1 MRNWM
6 TAALVTG
13 LAVVGCQPSG
23 EYTGPKVDGFNGR
36 LVADGK
42 PVQFGA
48 DETVELQLMNEKGQE
63 LRVPIKPD
71 GSFELKW
78 MPTGKF
84 AAKLSRVKSGGGSGK
99 KGSSAPSIHNLAGG
113 FEIKEGQTEYTV
125 ELGKGFKP

>member
-6 TAALVTG
+6 MAALAAG
-13 LAVVGCQPSG
+13 LAVIGCQPSG

-48 DETVELQLMNEKGQE
+48 DETVELQLFSEKGQQF
-63 LRVPIKPD
+63 RVPIKSD

-78 MPTGKF
+78 MPVGKYS
-84 AAKLSRVKSGGGSGK
+84 AKVSRVKSGGESGK
-99 KGSSAPSIHNLAGG
+99 KGGGAPSLHNLAGG
-113 FEIKEGQTEYTV
+113 FEIKEGQSEYTV
-125 ELGKGFKP
+125 ELGKNFKP